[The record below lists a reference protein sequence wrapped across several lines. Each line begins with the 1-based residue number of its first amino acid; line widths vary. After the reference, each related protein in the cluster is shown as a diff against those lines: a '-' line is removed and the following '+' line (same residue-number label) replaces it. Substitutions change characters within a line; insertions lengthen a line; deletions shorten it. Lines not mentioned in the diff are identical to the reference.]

1 MVEGDHI
8 RSVDERQP
16 QVLGHEA
23 RSEVLTAAHKL
34 LGGVPAGTGALGK
47 RRELI
52 ADRIVEVQLVGD
64 VEIALAD
71 VGKQVLAGN
80 VVVHV
85 SVYEIQQVGDLGVGL
100 GTASARTHHH
110 EAACRVASIIALIL
124 RKCSASATDEPPNL
138 VILIMVRRNPSPARA
153 ANGQRDMTRRL
164 PLYHEL
170 VGQLKGVTIVSK

>member
-1 MVEGDHI
+1 MNG
-8 RSVDERQP
+8 SP

-110 EAACRVASIIALIL
+110 EAACRVGVDNRLDLAEMLGVGDGRTAKFGDLDHGAQKPLPSAC
-124 RKCSASATDEPPNL
+124 RK
-138 VILIMVRRNPSPARA
+138 RA
-153 ANGQRDMTRRL
+153 ARHDT
-164 PLYHEL
+164 
-170 VGQLKGVTIVSK
+170 